1 VTFLVDFFG
10 DCAILFSVMRDK
22 IEMEEVFT
30 ENWEQL
36 IDEILE
42 EGLDL
47 IWNERAEKYEKK
59 SLFKL
64 DFSPKIW
71 DNIPSYER

>member
-1 VTFLVDFFG
+1 MTFLVDFFG
-10 DCAILFSVMRDK
+10 DCDILFSVMRDK

-47 IWNERAEKYEKK
+47 IWNERVEKYEKK

-71 DNIPSYER
+71 

>member
-1 VTFLVDFFG
+1 MFLVDFFRVS
-10 DCAILFSVMRDK
+10 AILFSVMRDK

-36 IDEILE
+36 IDEIME

-47 IWNERAEKYEKK
+47 VWNEKIEKYEKK
-59 SLFKL
+59 VK
-64 DFSPKIW
+64 
-71 DNIPSYER
+71 

>member
-1 VTFLVDFFG
+1 MTFLVDFFG
-10 DCAILFSVMRDK
+10 DCDILFSVMRDK

-47 IWNERAEKYEKK
+47 IWNERVEKYEKK

-64 DFSPKIW
+64 DFSPKI
-71 DNIPSYER
+71 

>member
-1 VTFLVDFFG
+1 MTFLVDFFG

-47 IWNERAEKYEKK
+47 IWNERIEKYEKK

-64 DFSPKIW
+64 DFSPKI
-71 DNIPSYER
+71 

>member
-1 VTFLVDFFG
+1 MTFLVDFFG

-42 EGLDL
+42 EGLGL
-47 IWNERAEKYEKK
+47 IWNERVEKYEKK

-64 DFSPKIW
+64 DFSPKI
-71 DNIPSYER
+71 

>member
-1 VTFLVDFFG
+1 MVDFFRVS
-10 DCAILFSVMRDK
+10 AILFSVMRDK

-36 IDEILE
+36 IDEIME

-47 IWNERAEKYEKK
+47 VWNEKIEKYEKK
-59 SLFKL
+59 SEIK
-64 DFSPKIW
+64 
-71 DNIPSYER
+71 